1 MKITRIVYA
10 VTAAGALVMAEI
22 LSSGQPLN
30 LAYEAEAVLDAE
42 PEEEALTSPAN
53 RFPARFPKEDFGLAP
68 EEHSH
73 QEETTETETE
83 MSAVSQSL
91 ISKGA
96 RGITLYTLTLKAVIP
111 TLNPTPE
118 RTMLLVEKV
127 GQPIASETAAL
138 FYGHESDLQ
147 RLESDLQAVL
157 HLPEKQVKGIMA
169 QLRSRGEI
177 TIANEVADDSSVIAR
192 FPPAKEKTNFSLAI
206 VPQAYGLSE
215 NALDPVT
222 EFTPEDQ
229 SGRPLL
235 SNAFSYFDHPVK
247 WLRHFTSLELE
258 RFGMNA
264 GIAFPFVTPSPFKF

>member
-1 MKITRIVYA
+1 
-10 VTAAGALVMAEI
+10 
-22 LSSGQPLN
+22 
-30 LAYEAEAVLDAE
+30 
-42 PEEEALTSPAN
+42 
-53 RFPARFPKEDFGLAP
+53 
-68 EEHSH
+68 
-73 QEETTETETE
+73 
-83 MSAVSQSL
+83 
-91 ISKGA
+91 
-96 RGITLYTLTLKAVIP
+96 
-111 TLNPTPE
+111 
-118 RTMLLVEKV
+118 
-127 GQPIASETAAL
+127 
-138 FYGHESDLQ
+138 
-147 RLESDLQAVL
+147 LESDLQAVL
-157 HLPEKQVKGIMA
+157 HLPAKQVKGIIA
-169 QLRSRGEI
+169 QLRSRVEI

-206 VPQAYGLSE
+206 VSQAHGLSE